1 MNVGIVGAGLMGKK
15 RAKALEGC
23 NVSLVSVSDVIEHRA
38 KDLADAYHCGYTTDW
53 KQVVKDDAID
63 IVIVSAIHQ
72 YLAEIS
78 IGAIQHDK
86 HVLIEK
92 PAGRNLKELE
102 KIKAVVKNHDV
113 KIKVGYNHRFHPGI
127 IKAKELFDQGEIGPL
142 MYIRGRYGHGGR
154 KDYQKEWRAFKD
166 SAGGGELLDQGSHL
180 IDLSRLFAGDFS
192 SAIGYAPTFF
202 WEMEVEDNGFAVLR
216 NNNGQ
221 IAFLH
226 ASWTQWK
233 NLFSFEIFGTT
244 GELIVDG
251 LGGSYGTETLTFY
264 KMKPE
269 FGVPDKHVFEF
280 PGEDQS
286 WKLEFQ
292 NFLDAIQKDT
302 PLNGTLDDAIAT
314 MTIVENIY
322 KYSKQKMKKS

>member
-1 MNVGIVGAGLMGKK
+1 MNVGIIGAGLMGKK
-15 RAKALEGC
+15 RAKALEGFDVKLVC
-23 NVSLVSVSDVIEHRA
+23 VADSVEQKAKELASL
-38 KDLADAYHCGYTTDW
+38 YHCQSTSDW
-53 KQVVKDDAID
+53 KKIIKDDRID
-63 IVIVSAIHQ
+63 IVIVSATHQ
-72 YLAEIS
+72 YLAEM
-78 IGAIQHDK
+78 AIEAIKHDK

-102 KIKAVVKNHDV
+102 KIKTTAKDHNV
-113 KIKVGYNHRFHPGI
+113 KIKIGYNHRFHPGI
-127 IKAKELFDQGEIGPL
+127 LKAKELVDQGEIGPL
-142 MYIRGRYGHGGR
+142 LYIRGRYGHGGR
-154 KDYQKEWRAFKD
+154 KDYHKEWRAFKD

-192 SAIGYAPTFF
+192 TAIGYAPTFF
-202 WEMEVEDNGFAVLR
+202 WDMEVEDNGFAVLQTKK
-216 NNNGQ
+216 GQ

-233 NLFSFEIFGTT
+233 NLFSFEIFGTI
-244 GELIVDG
+244 GELIIDG

-269 FGVPDKHVFEF
+269 MGPPDKHVFEY
-280 PGEDQS
+280 PGEDNS

-292 NFLDAIQKDT
+292 NFLDGIQKNI
-302 PLNGTLDDAIAT
+302 PMNGTLGDAIAT

-322 KYSKQKMKKS
+322 SYSKK